1 MLDVS
6 KIKKLNLKNKTVLVR
21 FDLNIPL
28 NKENSLINDRIT
40 RIEGAVRELKKLNSK
55 IVILSHLGRPKGCK
69 NRDLSLVQI
78 TNQLEK
84 VLNHKI
90 HFIDDCIGSEVKRK
104 INSSE
109 QNSILLLENCRFYKE
124 EEDNDS
130 EFAKKLSELADVY
143 VNDAFACSHR
153 AHASIDAITRFLP
166 SFSGKLLEEELKNL
180 YKIVETPEQPAL
192 TILGGSK
199 ISSKISVLKNLCKKM
214 DSIIICGGIANNFLA
229 SKGYD
234 LKNSLVENNVGSL
247 VSEIN
252 LFASANNCKIIV
264 PIDVVS
270 AKEVSKNIQTDISLA
285 EEIKDQNMV
294 LDIGPK
300 TQKLFQKEINKAK
313 TVFWNGPAGV
323 FETPPF
329 DTGTIN
335 LANYIAKQTLN
346 KKIQSFVGG
355 GDTIAALELL
365 GLKEKFSY
373 VSTGGGALLELLE
386 GKKLP
391 GLVALKIIK

>member
-28 NKENSLINDRIT
+28 NKENSLINDRII

-69 NRDLSLVQI
+69 NKDLSLVQI

-153 AHASIDAITRFLP
+153 AHASIDAVTRFLP

-214 DSIIICGGIANNFLA
+214 DSIIICGGMANNFLA

-391 GLVALKIIK
+391 GLVALKIVK

>member
-214 DSIIICGGIANNFLA
+214 DSIIICGGMANNFLA

-270 AKEVSKNIQTDISLA
+270 AKEVSKNVQINISLA

-355 GDTIAALELL
+355 GDTIAALEIL

-391 GLVALKIIK
+391 GLVALKIVK

>member
-28 NKENSLINDRIT
+28 NKENSLINDRII

-69 NRDLSLVQI
+69 NKDLSLVQI

-90 HFIDDCIGSEVKRK
+90 HFIDDCIGSEVKHK

-153 AHASIDAITRFLP
+153 AHASIDAVTRFLP

-214 DSIIICGGIANNFLA
+214 DSIIICGGMANNFLA

-346 KKIQSFVGG
+346 KKIRSFVGG

-391 GLVALKIIK
+391 GLVALKIVK

>member
-28 NKENSLINDRIT
+28 NKENSLINDRII

-69 NRDLSLVQI
+69 NKDLSLVQI

-214 DSIIICGGIANNFLA
+214 DSIIICGGMANNFLA

-391 GLVALKIIK
+391 GLVALKIVK

>member
-214 DSIIICGGIANNFLA
+214 DSIIICGGMANNFLA

-391 GLVALKIIK
+391 GLVALKIVK

>member
-28 NKENSLINDRIT
+28 NKENSLINDRII

-214 DSIIICGGIANNFLA
+214 DSIIICGGMANNFLA

>member
-69 NRDLSLVQI
+69 NKDLSLVQI

-391 GLVALKIIK
+391 GLVALKIVK

>member
-28 NKENSLINDRIT
+28 NKENSLINDRII

-69 NRDLSLVQI
+69 NKDLSLVQI

-153 AHASIDAITRFLP
+153 AHASIDAVTRFLP

-214 DSIIICGGIANNFLA
+214 DSIIR
-229 SKGYD
+229 KY
-234 LKNSLVENNVGSL
+234 
-247 VSEIN
+247 
-252 LFASANNCKIIV
+252 
-264 PIDVVS
+264 
-270 AKEVSKNIQTDISLA
+270 
-285 EEIKDQNMV
+285 
-294 LDIGPK
+294 
-300 TQKLFQKEINKAK
+300 
-313 TVFWNGPAGV
+313 
-323 FETPPF
+323 
-329 DTGTIN
+329 
-335 LANYIAKQTLN
+335 LN
-346 KKIQSFVGG
+346 
-355 GDTIAALELL
+355 
-365 GLKEKFSY
+365 
-373 VSTGGGALLELLE
+373 
-386 GKKLP
+386 
-391 GLVALKIIK
+391 